1 MEERNPLYT
10 GEDAKRLKEDPV
22 LIDAFAALEKALLD
36 QAVMCERSDD
46 DARYRCIV
54 GVQVL
59 RMINKHFDKLIF
71 DGKSASKI
79 AQAIADNKAGW
90 EQG

>member
-1 MEERNPLYT
+1 MNERNQLYT
-10 GEDAKRLKEDPV
+10 GEDAKRLKEDPI

-59 RMINKHFDKLIF
+59 RMINKLFDNLIF

-79 AQAIADNKAGW
+79 ARSIADN
-90 EQG
+90 